1 MSNLKKKNIIVT
13 GASGGIGYSIVK
25 RLNEAGANILASGTR
40 IEKLEELKKNFEG
53 IKILKF
59 DISQSKKIEEFIE
72 KATNELG
79 GSLDGIVN
87 NAGITQDNLAIRMS
101 LDEWQKVININLTST
116 FLMSKFAIK
125 KMLKNKSGKI
135 VNITSV
141 VGHTGNL
148 GQANYTASK
157 AGIIAMSKSLATEYA
172 KKNININC
180 ISPGFIKTAMT
191 DKIDDEFKIRYT
203 TNSNTSGQYDISYSV
218 TDGTYI
224 SQESTNITFN
234 VSNGWPT
241 TVWLIPDTAPA
252 AFHRTGPNICA
263 VGGPTGFL
271 LQSHY

>member
-1 MSNLKKKNIIVT
+1 MSNLENKNIIVT
-13 GASGGIGYSIVK
+13 GASGGIGNSIIK
-25 RLNEAGANILASGTR
+25 KLNEAGANILASGTR

-53 IKILKF
+53 LKILKF
-59 DISQSKKIEEFIE
+59 DISQSEKIEEFIE
-72 KATNELG
+72 NATNELG

-101 LDEWQKVININLTST
+101 LDEWQKVISINLTST

-157 AGIIAMSKSLATEYA
+157 AGIVAMSKSLAIEYA
-172 KKNININC
+172 KKNINVNC

-191 DKIDDEFKIRYT
+191 DKIDDKFKEVIVSKIPSARLGEPDDIANAVLFLSSEQSNYINGET
-203 TNSNTSGQYDISYSV
+203 LHVNGGMYMAWQNS
-218 TDGTYI
+218 
-224 SQESTNITFN
+224 
-234 VSNGWPT
+234 
-241 TVWLIPDTAPA
+241 
-252 AFHRTGPNICA
+252 
-263 VGGPTGFL
+263 FL
-271 LQSHY
+271 NY

>member
-1 MSNLKKKNIIVT
+1 MSNLEKKNIIIT
-13 GASGGIGYSIVK
+13 GASGGIGSSIIK
-25 RLNEAGANILASGTR
+25 KLNDVGANILASGTR
-40 IEKLEELKKNFEG
+40 IEKLEELKKNFES

-59 DISQSKKIEEFIE
+59 DISQSDKIEEFIE
-72 KATNELG
+72 NATSELG

-157 AGIIAMSKSLATEYA
+157 AGIVAMSKTLAIEYA

-180 ISPGFIKTAMT
+180 ISPGFIKTDMT
-191 DKIDDEFKIRYT
+191 DKIDEKFKEIIVSKIPSARLGKPDDIA
-203 TNSNTSGQYDISYSV
+203 NAVLFLSSDQSN
-218 TDGTYI
+218 YI
-224 SQESTNITFN
+224 
-234 VSNGWPT
+234 NGET
-241 TVWLIPDTAPA
+241 LHV
-252 AFHRTGPNICA
+252 N
-263 VGGPTGFL
+263 GGM
-271 LQSHY
+271 YMA

>member
-1 MSNLKKKNIIVT
+1 MNNLENKNIIVT
-13 GASGGIGYSIVK
+13 GASGGIGNSIVK
-25 RLNEAGANILASGTR
+25 KLNQAGANILASGTR
-40 IEKLEELKKNFEG
+40 IEKLEELKKNFEN

-59 DISQSKKIEEFIE
+59 DISQSDKITEFIE
-72 KATNELG
+72 NATNELG
-79 GSLDGIVN
+79 GSLDGLVN

-101 LDEWQKVININLTST
+101 LEEWQKVININLTST

-157 AGIIAMSKSLATEYA
+157 AAIVAMSKSLAIEYA

-191 DKIDDEFKIRYT
+191 DNIDEKFKEVIVSKIPSARLGEPDDIANAVLFL
-203 TNSNTSGQYDISYSV
+203 SSDQSD
-218 TDGTYI
+218 YI
-224 SQESTNITFN
+224 
-234 VSNGWPT
+234 NGET
-241 TVWLIPDTAPA
+241 IHV
-252 AFHRTGPNICA
+252 N
-263 VGGPTGFL
+263 GGM
-271 LQSHY
+271 YMA

>member
-1 MSNLKKKNIIVT
+1 MSNLEKKNIIVT
-13 GASGGIGYSIVK
+13 GASGGIGNAIIKKLS
-25 RLNEAGANILASGTR
+25 EAGANILASGTR

-53 IKILKF
+53 LKILKF
-59 DISQSKKIEEFIE
+59 DISQSDKIEEFIE
-72 KATNELG
+72 NATNELG

-87 NAGITQDNLAIRMS
+87 NAGITQDNLAIRMN

-157 AGIIAMSKSLATEYA
+157 AGIVAMSKSLAIEYA

-180 ISPGFIKTAMT
+180 ISPGFIQTAMT
-191 DKIDDEFKIRYT
+191 DKIDEKFKEIIVSKIPSARLGKPDDIA
-203 TNSNTSGQYDISYSV
+203 NAVLFLSSNQSD
-218 TDGTYI
+218 YI
-224 SQESTNITFN
+224 
-234 VSNGWPT
+234 NGET
-241 TVWLIPDTAPA
+241 LHVNGAMYMA
-252 AFHRTGPNICA
+252 
-263 VGGPTGFL
+263 
-271 LQSHY
+271 